1 MQIDEILNRLKH
13 LAPPAG
19 TGMKRL
25 GLKENALGV
34 SMTSMRKLA
43 HELGGNDHA
52 LAALLWNEPVHES
65 RLLAC
70 LLEDPSLVTIQ
81 QAELWANS
89 FDSWLLCDQCCN
101 ELLWKTPF
109 ARHQAIDWTERE
121 EELVKRAGFSLI
133 AALACFMKEDD
144 IGFFDF
150 SLFCI
155 CKHAGDTRPYVR
167 QGIAR
172 ALRQIGKHNTRLHE
186 AALETT
192 EEIRLQPSKEAR
204 WIARQVLADLKSSR
218 VQQLLE
224 QID

>member
-1 MQIDEILNRLKH
+1 MQLDEILSKLKK
-13 LAPPAG
+13 LAPPTG
-19 TGMKRL
+19 TSMKRL

-34 SMTSMRKLA
+34 SMTAMRRLA
-43 HELGGNDHA
+43 NELGCNNHE
-52 LAALLWNEPVHES
+52 LAALLWSEPMHET

-70 LLEDPSLVTIQ
+70 LIEDPSLVTIE
-81 QAELWANS
+81 QAELWAMS

-109 ARHQAIDWTERE
+109 ARHQAIEWTERR

-144 IGFFDF
+144 IGFLDF

-155 CKHAGDTRPYVR
+155 RKHAGDTRAYVR
-167 QGIAR
+167 QGVAR
-172 ALRQIGKHNTRLHE
+172 ALRQIGKRNTRFHE
-186 AALETT
+186 ASVETA
-192 EEIRLQPSKEAR
+192 EEIRLQPSKEAH

-218 VQQLLE
+218 VQRLLE
-224 QID
+224 QRD